1 MASDKINYKP
11 LFIDK
16 VIEYSEVL
24 PEYSIGE
31 MLFSVFTQLNKAGI
45 PTETKSDLL
54 NIKDNYFYSALDSS
68 IKEESE

>member
-1 MASDKINYKP
+1 MAENKLNYKP

-24 PEYSIGE
+24 PEYSVGE
-31 MLFSVFTQLNKAGI
+31 MLFSVITQLNRSGI
-45 PTETKSDLL
+45 EINSKSDFLK
-54 NIKDNYFYSALDSS
+54 ITDKQFYSALDSS

>member
-1 MASDKINYKP
+1 MAADKINYKP

-24 PEYSIGE
+24 PEYSVGE
-31 MLFSVFTQLNKAGI
+31 MLFSVITQLNKAGV
-45 PTETKSDLL
+45 PTETKADLL
-54 NIKDNYFYSALDSS
+54 NVTDKQFYSALDSS